1 MTSIVT
7 SGTTPRKS
15 STQIGERFRP
25 WGHSDDAVDKA
36 STSQYR
42 LKPSIEGYSL
52 DIGYKVCQPQSC
64 LVKIFIDS
72 EDLIEACNVSGAKAR
87 QCQDRGVIRFG
98 NGEAVKGV
106 DWSLRPGDENA
117 SGDCHNDGH
126 NDSRTDDPNNGHIND
141 SRDDTSGQ
149 YRAGT

>member
-7 SGTTPRKS
+7 SGTPLRKS
-15 STQIGERFRP
+15 STQIGGRFRP

-64 LVKIFIDS
+64 FVKTFVDS
-72 EDLIEACNVSGAKAR
+72 EHLIEACNVSGAKAR

-98 NGEAVKGV
+98 NGEAVKGL
-106 DWSLRPGDENA
+106 DWLLWPGDNNA
-117 SGDCHNDGH
+117 FGDDHKDGH
-126 NDSRTDDPNNGHIND
+126 
-141 SRDDTSGQ
+141 
-149 YRAGT
+149 